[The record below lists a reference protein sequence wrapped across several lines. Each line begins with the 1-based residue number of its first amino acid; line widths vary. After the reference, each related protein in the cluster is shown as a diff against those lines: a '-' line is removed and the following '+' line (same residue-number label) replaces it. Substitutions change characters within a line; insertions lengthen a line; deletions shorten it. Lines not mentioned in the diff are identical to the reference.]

1 MIWIFSLALAGS
13 FIEHAF
19 SIIHGPNLYWDVM
32 QPLEQAT
39 KEKLSQF
46 CHVPVSFQT
55 LFMEYVTSMLVANC
69 WYSVFKSVSIEMI
82 HSTVV

>member
-19 SIIHGPNLYWDVM
+19 SIIHGPNIYWDVM

-55 LFMEYVTSMLVANC
+55 LYMEYVTSMLVGIL
-69 WYSVFKSVSIEMI
+69 YLSLSIEWI
-82 HSTVV
+82 QINVV